1 MAIFYTYLI
10 GWTKYNKWYYG
21 VRYSQYSNPNEL
33 WKTYFTSS
41 KHVKNFRKKKGE
53 PNIIQIRRV
62 FDNSTKARLW
72 EHKVL
77 KKLKI
82 IENSKWLNRTDNL
95 AVNPEIMSKIG
106 KLKKGKYNNFYG
118 KKHTKEAKRKISL
131 KQKMLMTE
139 EKRKKISEAIKRKHA
154 NGEYRHIYNEKTKR
168 KISLANKGQ
177 IPWCKGKKLSKE
189 HKLKI
194 SESEKRTKNLLKLLR
209 ENNPE

>member
-1 MAIFYTYLI
+1 MAVFYTYLI
-10 GWTKYNKWYYG
+10 GWKKYNKWYYG
-21 VRYSQYSNPNEL
+21 VRYSKYSNPNEL

-53 PNIIQIRRV
+53 PNVVEIRKV
-62 FDNSTKARLW
+62 FDNSNKARLW

-118 KKHTKEAKRKISL
+118 RKHTKESKRKMSI

-139 EKRKKISEAIKRKHA
+139 ERRKKISEAIKRKHA
-154 NGEYRHIYNEKTKR
+154 NGEYKHIYNEKTKR

-194 SESEKRTKNLLKLLR
+194 SESEKRTKRLLKLLR
-209 ENNPE
+209 ENRPE